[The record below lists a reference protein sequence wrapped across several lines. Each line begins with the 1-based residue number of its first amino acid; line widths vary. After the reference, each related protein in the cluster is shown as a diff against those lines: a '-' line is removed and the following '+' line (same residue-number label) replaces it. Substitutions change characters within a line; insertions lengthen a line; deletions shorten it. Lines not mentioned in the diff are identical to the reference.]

1 MYILGSEDRIPSE
14 NVSCFF
20 FNFPIRN
27 VIDFQGLHA
36 RTVPIFMILEKRA
49 VFDKFDKVWVYIPEN
64 S

>member
-14 NVSCFF
+14 NVSWFF
-20 FNFPIRN
+20 YFPIRN

-49 VFDKFDKVWVYIPEN
+49 VLTNLIRFGYTSLKIRN
-64 S
+64 